1 MLRSLGSIQL
11 SFLKYWYRTYVFV
24 RELMCACIPE
34 WPAGV
39 GFNIGGI

>member
-1 MLRSLGSIQL
+1 MSRSLGSIQL
-11 SFLKYWYRTYVFV
+11 SFHWYSAMYTAR
-24 RELMCACIPE
+24 IPE